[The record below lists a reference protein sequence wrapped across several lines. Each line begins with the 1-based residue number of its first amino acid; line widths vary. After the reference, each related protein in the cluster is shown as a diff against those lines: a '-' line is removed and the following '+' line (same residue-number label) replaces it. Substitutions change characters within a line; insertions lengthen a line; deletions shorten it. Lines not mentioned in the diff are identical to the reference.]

1 MLRAHSSQILWGLA
15 TKGATFV
22 LFYALQI
29 LLVRRLGLRDYGL
42 WSVFYSVFSVGMI
55 FSCLGLNHSA
65 RKYAAEHDGTTLAA
79 DVLRS
84 ALKLR
89 YAASA
94 IAAALWLALAF
105 LAARFLQPELAS
117 LFIWSAPLLFL
128 CAFGE
133 LFKELFI
140 GLRRIDYNCVQSSVE
155 HGLKIVFCA
164 IVFFYVVSLKG
175 ALSAFTVALAL
186 TALSG
191 WLLLRPYLSGGQGR
205 DFRRPL
211 YLYALP
217 LLASELLAVLMCEFD
232 TIALGLLRPPEE
244 VGLYSV
250 AKQVIFKA
258 PHLALALG
266 MGVLPVFAKA
276 EKPLQEQRLLFGRLL
291 KLNFWLA
298 GAAAVLLT
306 FLGAPVLGL
315 LFGEQSRAAAGFFPW
330 LAPYLL
336 ASTYNVYFSYLLEY
350 RGQARLIAWHLGIAL
365 LLGAALLALL
375 IPTMGAKGA
384 ALAMSCGYVALA
396 VLNGR
401 AAFKLL
407 G

>member
-1 MLRAHSSQILWGLA
+1 L
-15 TKGATFV
+15 
-22 LFYALQI
+22 
-29 LLVRRLGLRDYGL
+29 
-42 WSVFYSVFSVGMI
+42 
-55 FSCLGLNHSA
+55 
-65 RKYAAEHDGTTLAA
+65 
-79 DVLRS
+79 
-84 ALKLR
+84 
-89 YAASA
+89 
-94 IAAALWLALAF
+94 
-105 LAARFLQPELAS
+105 
-117 LFIWSAPLLFL
+117 
-128 CAFGE
+128 
-133 LFKELFI
+133 
-140 GLRRIDYNCVQSSVE
+140 
-155 HGLKIVFCA
+155 
-164 IVFFYVVSLKG
+164 
-175 ALSAFTVALAL
+175 
-186 TALSG
+186 
-191 WLLLRPYLSGGQGR
+191 
-205 DFRRPL
+205 
-211 YLYALP
+211 
-217 LLASELLAVLMCEFD
+217 D
-232 TIALGLLRPPEE
+232 TIVLGVCRPPEE

-250 AKQVIFKA
+250 AKQVILKA